1 MKFQKKAGR
10 FLAGLLLL
18 LLCSVT
24 GILSGCDV
32 VYDVLS
38 ELETAD
44 FAVETNFADE
54 TNLASETNATDE
66 SSSIEES
73 KIANSTFY
81 KETSSAVETSS
92 GKESLEQT
100 AAQSNPEE
108 SISEDGSYTS
118 PEEVAQY
125 LHLYGHLPSN
135 YLTKKEAQEIG
146 WDSSKGNLWEVA
158 DGMSIGGS
166 RFGNYEGALP
176 DKSGRKWYECDVNY
190 KGGYRGSERLLYSND
205 GLIYYTVDHYKT
217 FEQLY

>member
-205 GLIYYTVDHYKT
+205 GLIYYTGDHYKT

>member
-10 FLAGLLLL
+10 VLAGLLLL
-18 LLCSVT
+18 LLCSAT

-44 FAVETNFADE
+44 VTVETNFAGE
-54 TNLASETNATDE
+54 TNLSSETDAADE
-66 SSSIEES
+66 SNDAESNSIEES
-73 KIANSTFY
+73 
-81 KETSSAVETSS
+81 
-92 GKESLEQT
+92 
-100 AAQSNPEE
+100 QSNPEE
-108 SISEDGSYTS
+108 SISEDGRYTS

-135 YLTKKEAQEIG
+135 YITKKEAQEIG
-146 WDSSKGNLWEVA
+146 WESSKGNLWDVT

-190 KGGYRGSERLLYSND
+190 QGGYRGSERLLYSND
-205 GLIYYTVDHYKT
+205 GLIYYTGDHYKT